1 MVAIN
6 KPDFYTKTFR
16 EVIDN
21 KIGTVVETECR
32 VHDNS
37 VLVQFDNEVEEATG
51 YDSWWIRI
59 DDLEAVMD
67 RADPMAENESTADT
81 VEVEALYRREAK

>member
-1 MVAIN
+1 
-6 KPDFYTKTFR
+6 
-16 EVIDN
+16 
-21 KIGTVVETECR
+21 
-32 VHDNS
+32 
-37 VLVQFDNEVEEATG
+37 VQFDHEIEEATG